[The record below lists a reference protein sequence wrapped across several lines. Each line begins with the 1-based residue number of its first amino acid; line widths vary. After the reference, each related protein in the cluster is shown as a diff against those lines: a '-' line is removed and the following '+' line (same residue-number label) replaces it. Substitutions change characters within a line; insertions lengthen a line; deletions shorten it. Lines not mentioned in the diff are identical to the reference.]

1 MNLAIILLKTGETLI
16 SSIEQMEYEPKVH
29 LIKPHLISGK
39 TKVTLSPWP
48 SYTED
53 EHILLQSDT
62 LLTVCEPIKSI
73 EAAYLKKVGK
83 RLEELTTTAEPV
95 MLNEET
101 EESLEQVDEY
111 EPRYIEE
118 PIY

>member
-1 MNLAIILLKTGETLI
+1 
-16 SSIEQMEYEPKVH
+16 MEYEPKVH

-39 TKVTLSPWP
+39 TKVVLSPWP

-62 LLTVCEPIKSI
+62 LLTICEPIKSI
-73 EAAYLKKVGK
+73 ETAYLKKVGK
-83 RLEELTTTAEPV
+83 RLEELTTTPEPV

-101 EESLEQVDEY
+101 LEQGDEY
-111 EPRYIEE
+111 EPKYIEE